1 MFPLTNVRRLAV
13 SLAMFA
19 VIALGSALTTKADP
33 VTFVLSGADFSGQ
46 TSNTGGN
53 ITVNIVNI
61 SGGVRVT
68 VTNNLADPGAFLSG
82 LYMNTTVAPLS
93 NASGTCGGIGDDC
106 TDTNGQTMTFNF
118 GSDAF
123 QADGD
128 GIYDIKIDFST
139 AGADRLIPGE
149 EVTFDLL
156 SSTVGFT
163 SDSFL
168 TFSVPGGGNGPFR
181 IAAHIQS
188 LPTAPDGSQSDWI
201 TESSVPEPT
210 SMLLLGTGLIGIA
223 TGIRK
228 RFRK

>member
-1 MFPLTNVRRLAV
+1 MSPLTSFRKLAV

-33 VTFVLSGADFSGQ
+33 VTFVLTGADFSGP
-46 TSNTGGN
+46 TANTGGN

-68 VTNNLADPGAFLSG
+68 VTNNLVDPGAFVG
-82 LYMNTTVAPLS
+82 TLYLNTTVAPLA
-93 NASGTCGGIGDDC
+93 NAIGTCGGIGDNC
-106 TDTNGQTMTFNF
+106 TGTNGQTMTFNF
-118 GSDAF
+118 GIDAF

-139 AGADRLIPGE
+139 AAADRLTPGE
-149 EVTFDLL
+149 AITFDLL
-156 SSTVGFT
+156 STTGGFT

-181 IAAHIQS
+181 VAVHIQS
-188 LPTAPDGSQSDWI
+188 LPNGGSDFI

-210 SMLLLGTGLIGIA
+210 SMVLLGTGLIGIA
-223 TGIRK
+223 ASLRK

>member
-1 MFPLTNVRRLAV
+1 MSPLTNLRKLAV

-19 VIALGSALTTKADP
+19 VVALGSALTTKANP

-53 ITVNIVNI
+53 LTVNIVNI

-68 VTNNLADPGAFLSG
+68 ITNNLADPGAFLSG
-82 LYMNTTVAPLS
+82 LFLNTTVAPLS
-93 NASGTCGGIGDDC
+93 NASGTCSGIGDDC
-106 TDTNGQTMTFNF
+106 TATNGQTMAFHF
-118 GSDAF
+118 GSNAF

-128 GIYDIKIDFST
+128 GIYDIEIDFST
-139 AGADRLIPGE
+139 AAADRLIPGE
-149 EVTFDLL
+149 AITFDLL
-156 SSTVGFT
+156 STTAGFD

-188 LPTAPDGSQSDWI
+188 LPTAPDLSNSDWI

-210 SMLLLGTGLIGIA
+210 SMLLLGTGLIGVA
-223 TGIRK
+223 AGVRK